1 MLLTT
6 RLTVEAAEE
15 NLRRGG
21 TGGEKKDTTPAP
33 LRGFPVPFSSD
44 EKEAL
49 KTASGVILNGFVPSR
64 TGDLELLSFNKGGQI
79 FDRTKIQKYL
89 ETDFNPSTSR
99 DGTLACE
106 TSFET
111 LTSQIEADLGF
122 SGKYNSLA
130 GTFKANVGVS
140 VGVTK
145 RLEKETALFLQRD
158 AWNFGYV
165 DLPYHQDKS
174 TLQALMDPIAL
185 SSLQGISSLS
195 EAEDM
200 VKTYGIGYFQR
211 TYYGAVF
218 KLSSKIEKQSW
229 FESTDVKVAVG
240 ASYNN
245 LKGDAAG
252 GKSTTSVSFSK
263 GTNSASMTVKHRA
276 VGGDPTLLHNTAAW
290 IESTK
295 LRPVVT
301 IFDVRPL
308 YELLS
313 PTIDGNA
320 RGLLEKAINANI
332 DNYKLH
338 LPGLD
343 ILPWVPLSWRDGR
356 GYSSNWFSEEN
367 NGHSDVA
374 NGPIYNMHCAGRF
387 CDEKMFQWMVYRGS
401 IDIFKEHGH
410 WSKYFSEEQSG
421 YTCGNG
427 RVVRQIQCRSS
438 RCDEMK
444 VLCALLKDGF
454 RVNNVVTSRSNW
466 FSEENG
472 WHYCGGGDNHWL
484 NGLGCRGRYCDEIQ
498 LRCVLIER
506 RAEPSLEALPE
517 DTIA

>member
-1 MLLTT
+1 M
-6 RLTVEAAEE
+6 
-15 NLRRGG
+15 
-21 TGGEKKDTTPAP
+21 
-33 LRGFPVPFSSD
+33 
-44 EKEAL
+44 
-49 KTASGVILNGFVPSR
+49 
-64 TGDLELLSFNKGGQI
+64 LSFNTGGQI

-111 LTSQIEADLGF
+111 MTSHIEADLGF
-122 SGKYNSLA
+122 TGKYNSLA
-130 GTFKANVGVS
+130 GTFKANVGVE
-140 VGVTK
+140 VGVTS
-145 RLEKETALFLQRD
+145 RLEKETVLYYKREGFH
-158 AWNFGYV
+158 FGYL
-165 DLPYHQDKS
+165 DLPYHYDDKS

-320 RGLLEKAINANI
+320 RGLLEKAINAYI
-332 DNYKLH
+332 DNYKLD

-343 ILPWVPLSWRDGR
+343 ILPVSL
-356 GYSSNWFSEEN
+356 F
-367 NGHSDVA
+367 
-374 NGPIYNMHCAGRF
+374 
-387 CDEKMFQWMVYRGS
+387 
-401 IDIFKEHGH
+401 
-410 WSKYFSEEQSG
+410 
-421 YTCGNG
+421 
-427 RVVRQIQCRSS
+427 
-438 RCDEMK
+438 
-444 VLCALLKDGF
+444 
-454 RVNNVVTSRSNW
+454 
-466 FSEENG
+466 
-472 WHYCGGGDNHWL
+472 
-484 NGLGCRGRYCDEIQ
+484 Q
-498 LRCVLIER
+498 LRSFRKNFIIF
-506 RAEPSLEALPE
+506 S
-517 DTIA
+517 